1 MQPSLFFFAARKWQ
15 LNCPRLRIT
24 VGVRKAMSQLRFAFG
39 VVCPKCKADI
49 GKWCREKSK
58 SVGPHKE
65 RRREAAR
72 AACGIIRRTAS

>member
-1 MQPSLFFFAARKWQ
+1 
-15 LNCPRLRIT
+15 
-24 VGVRKAMSQLRFAFG
+24 MSQLRFAFG